1 MNDQEDLKIAR
12 SVLITEAESIL
23 KAAKKLD
30 STFKNAIDILDAPK
44 RKIIVKEDKEK
55 MKSR

>member
-1 MNDQEDLKIAR
+1 MKDKEDLKIAR

-30 STFKNAIDILDAPK
+30 STFKNAIDILDAPN
-44 RKIIVKEDKEK
+44 RKIIVTHKTF
-55 MKSR
+55 